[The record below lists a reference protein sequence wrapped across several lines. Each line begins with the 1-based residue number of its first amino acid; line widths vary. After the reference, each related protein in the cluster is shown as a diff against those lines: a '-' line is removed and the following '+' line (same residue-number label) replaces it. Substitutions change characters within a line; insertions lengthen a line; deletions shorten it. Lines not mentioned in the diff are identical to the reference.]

1 MSHFV
6 SKPVTGRFFGAGLKR
21 LFTEDD
27 FDLNFAGFFFFE
39 NKLGI
44 RPFDVL

>member
-1 MSHFV
+1 MSYFV
-6 SKPVTGRFFGAGLKR
+6 SKPVRTFFDARLTR

-27 FDLNFAGFFFFE
+27 FDLNVDGFSFFQ

>member
-6 SKPVTGRFFGAGLKR
+6 SKPVRTFFGAGLKR

-27 FDLNFAGFFFFE
+27 FDLNFDGFFFFE
-39 NKLGI
+39 NKLDI
-44 RPFDVL
+44 RPFGVL

>member
-6 SKPVTGRFFGAGLKR
+6 FEARTFLGAGLKR

-27 FDLNFAGFFFFE
+27 SDLNFDGFFFFE